1 MGRPHSPHVA
11 DRVAGRRRCPQQ
23 VLVPARP
30 HPTGHGQLTH
40 PARGKGV
47 SPSAVVFPA
56 LPSGTRVP
64 GTLATSLLVGH
75 RLRSLAGTRPLSTE
89 VSDLTEQLQSLPSLL
104 NHLHPEGLGSAR
116 HYTWRHRLLRPQLPI
131 SAPPLDFPCGYTSGP
146 AIRDSLGWSR
156 DLPHFARWSVSPC
169 HPPSTPGA
177 PTGAYTQFFPVDISL
192 RRALSGSATPSP
204 QFALSTL
211 SGSWWVTISRLN
223 RFAIR
228 YGLVTC

>member
-1 MGRPHSPHVA
+1 M
-11 DRVAGRRRCPQQ
+11 
-23 VLVPARP
+23 
-30 HPTGHGQLTH
+30 
-40 PARGKGV
+40 

-156 DLPHFARWSVSPC
+156 DLPHFARWSVSPVAVGTGLSASPPHRPQRTELPYWVPTLGLRQAVREVQLPHRLIRVIDARKWQPVVDEAP
-169 HPPSTPGA
+169 HPVPWHTGFLA
-177 PTGAYTQFFPVDISL
+177 PTSQIVM
-192 RRALSGSATPSP
+192 P
-204 QFALSTL
+204 QPA
-211 SGSWWVTISRLN
+211 RLPPEA
-223 RFAIR
+223 R
-228 YGLVTC
+228 